1 MDKINR
7 IVYFLII
14 ISLTALSSCKKD
26 DSTNSTTSVD
36 QIVTTGTWRVSYF
49 VESTEDKTSDFTG
62 YTFSFNTNGELVAL
76 NSGVNTTGNWGWDDS
91 SSKFHISIGTNKPL
105 SDLTDDWLILEK
117 TTSLIKLKDD
127 NPTKNE
133 LLNFSR
139 N

>member
-1 MDKINR
+1 MNNINR
-7 IVYFLII
+7 IVYFLMI

-36 QIVTTGTWRVSYF
+36 QIVTTGIWRVSYF
-49 VESTEDKTSDFTG
+49 AESNEDKTSDFTG
-62 YTFSFNTNGELVAL
+62 YTFSFNSNGELVAS
-76 NSGVNTTGNWGWDDS
+76 NSGINATGTWGWDDS
-91 SSKFHISIGTNKPL
+91 SNKLHISIGTSKPL

-117 TTSLIKLKDD
+117 TASLIKLKND
-127 NPTKNE
+127 NSSKNE